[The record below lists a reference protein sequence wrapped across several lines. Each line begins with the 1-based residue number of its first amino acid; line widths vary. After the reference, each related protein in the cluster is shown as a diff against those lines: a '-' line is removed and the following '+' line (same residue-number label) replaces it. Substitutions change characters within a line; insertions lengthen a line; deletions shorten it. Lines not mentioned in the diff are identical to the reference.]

1 MTDRVRGVELL
12 RATAG
17 RTRLVE
23 GWVEGPCAE
32 AADLRGISALM
43 LDFADD
49 PGFVD
54 DLFGFAVAQAIA
66 FARAQVDAGADIIGV
81 GDAAASLVGPAIYRE
96 VVLPHEQHLV
106 DAIHAMGARVRL
118 HICGNTRRSVGAM
131 ASLGADIV
139 DLDYPVPLGQARL
152 DAGPDQV
159 LLGNLNPVA
168 GLLSSTPAAI
178 RYAMAACHRDA
189 GSRYIVGA
197 GCEIP
202 VATPHGHVDALVIY
216 ARSVRPDGSP
226 AAASP

>member
-1 MTDRVRGVELL
+1 
-12 RATAG
+12 
-17 RTRLVE
+17 
-23 GWVEGPCAE
+23 
-32 AADLRGISALM
+32 M

-81 GDAAASLVGPAIYRE
+81 GDAAASLVGPSIYRE
-96 VVLPHEQHLV
+96 VVLPHEQRLV
-106 DAIHAMGARVRL
+106 DAIHAMGSRVRL

-168 GLLSSTPAAI
+168 GLLSSTLAAI
-178 RYAMAACHRDA
+178 RDAMTACHREA

-202 VATPHGHVDALVIY
+202 VATPHGHVDALVAY